1 MLFMK
6 RVAFSVVFVYAC
18 LISVFSQQTTSII
31 PGSYIAGNATTAY
44 QNEWIAFHNPA
55 SLATEKGISLQASC
69 ENKYLTK
76 ELFNEVFG
84 IGIHTK
90 YLNIG
95 ASLSHFGFADYH
107 EIMTGISLARRFSDR
122 LNIGIQA
129 NYYTVYFPQLQKYKG
144 TVFAQVGIQC
154 RVVKNFHLAFHC
166 FNPTFSK
173 IKSSEI
179 HQKLP
184 AIFSIGSLHII
195 NEKVN
200 WVAQIDKNVYGKWHW
215 AVGVEYAPFK
225 QFTVRV
231 GGYGQDFVPTLGVGL
246 HFGEFRF
253 NLHCEYHLKLGL
265 CTFGMLGYRF

>member
-1 MLFMK
+1 MK
-6 RVAFSVVFVYAC
+6 RFAFFFSLL
-18 LISVFSQQTTSII
+18 LISVQISTAQTTIVI
-31 PGSYIAGNATTAY
+31 PGSHLAGNASTAY
-44 QNEWIAFHNPA
+44 QMEWIAFHNPA
-55 SLATEKGISLQASC
+55 SLATESGISLQVAC

-76 ELFNEVFG
+76 ELFNEIFG

-90 YLNIG
+90 YLNVG
-95 ASLSHFGFADYH
+95 ATLSHFGFADYH
-107 EIMTGISLARRFSDR
+107 ELMAGVAFARQFADR

-129 NYYTVYFPQLQKYKG
+129 NYYTVYFPQMKKYKG
-144 TVFAQVGIQC
+144 TVVAQVGIQC
-154 RVVKNFHLAFHC
+154 RVVKNFYLAFHA

-179 HQKLP
+179 PQKLP
-184 AIFSIGSLHII
+184 AIFSIGSLHVI

-200 WVAQIDKNVYGKWHW
+200 WTAQIDKNVYGAWRW
-215 AVGVEYAPFK
+215 ALGVEYAPVK

-246 HFGEFRF
+246 RFGEFRF

-265 CTFGMLGYRF
+265 CTLGMLSYRF

>member
-1 MLFMK
+1 MK
-6 RVAFSVVFVYAC
+6 RFASTIA
-18 LISVFSQQTTSII
+18 LICTFLLNFAEQTTSII
-31 PGSYIAGNATTAY
+31 PSSYVAGNASTAY
-44 QNEWIAFHNPA
+44 QMEWTAFHNPA

-107 EIMTGISLARRFSDR
+107 ELLAGICFARRFSDR

-129 NYYTVYFPQLQKYKG
+129 DYYTVYFPQLQKYKG
-144 TVFAQVGIQC
+144 TVLAQVGIQC
-154 RVVKNFHLAFHC
+154 RVVKEFYLAIHA

-179 HQKLP
+179 PQKLP
-184 AIFSIGSLHII
+184 AIFSIGALHVI

-200 WVAQIDKNVYGKWHW
+200 WVAQIDKNVYGSWRW